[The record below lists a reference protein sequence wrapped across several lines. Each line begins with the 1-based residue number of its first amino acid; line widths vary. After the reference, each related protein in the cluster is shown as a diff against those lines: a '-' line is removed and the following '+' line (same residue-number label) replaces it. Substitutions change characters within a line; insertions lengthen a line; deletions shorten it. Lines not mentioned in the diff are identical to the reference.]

1 MLSFLLPLLGIGK
14 NIMSWIKSA
23 FGWLFKRWYRV
34 ALAALLVVIAVLLW
48 DNVSLRGQVAHWM
61 DRTSHWKERYT
72 VEATAHIKTRVN
84 YANAQKV
91 AADMNKKQVEV
102 IENKRKEMAN
112 AQDAEIRSSI
122 DRAVADA
129 RRVWAAKATKGF
141 ASRSDTGEIATSPI
155 DIDGAS
161 GMSVMDENDVRICTI
176 NTMKAKG
183 WQDFYEGLRASE

>member
-1 MLSFLLPLLGIGK
+1 VLSFGLSLLGIGK
-14 NIMSWIKSA
+14 SIMAWLSAA

-34 ALAALLVVIAVLLW
+34 AIAALCVVVMVLTFV
-48 DNVSLRGQVAHWM
+48 NISLRGQVAHW
-61 DRTSHWKERYT
+61 RERYT

-102 IENKRKEMAN
+102 TENKRKEIAN
-112 AQDAEIRSSI
+112 AKDAEIRSSI

-141 ASRSDTGEIATSPI
+141 ARGSSASEVATGPVDPNGT
-155 DIDGAS
+155 S
-161 GMSVMDENDVRICTI
+161 GMSVLDESDVQICTI
-176 NTMKAKG
+176 NTLKAKG